1 MHSRQWDKVKRV
13 TSLQSGKKS
22 LGLSLVSLHPPL
34 NGKDQDLPSGPVV
47 KNWPCN
53 GGDVDEIPGQGTK
66 IHMPKSN

>member
-1 MHSRQWDKVKRV
+1 MNSRQWDKAKHV
-13 TSLQSGKKS
+13 TSLQTGKKC
-22 LGLSLVSLHPPL
+22 LGLSPGLSPPSL
-34 NGKDQDLPSGPVV
+34 NGKDQDLPSGPAV